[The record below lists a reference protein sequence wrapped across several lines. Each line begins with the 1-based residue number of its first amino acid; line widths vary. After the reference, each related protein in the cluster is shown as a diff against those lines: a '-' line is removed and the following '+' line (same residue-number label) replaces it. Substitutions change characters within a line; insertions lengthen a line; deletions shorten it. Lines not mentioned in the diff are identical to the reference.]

1 MQTSI
6 LTRVLLENDLD
17 EQSAVEGVYSSSWI
31 HVGRG
36 EVRSAI
42 AAELCELTP
51 NSRSKKLL
59 LLVLSAHRSFPPG
72 NIKYYKLDPLVDLNC
87 LRLVLW

>member
-42 AAELCELTP
+42 AAELCELTL
-51 NSRSKKLL
+51 KKIAATG
-59 LLVLSAHRSFPPG
+59 LVCSSQFSSWEHQIL
-72 NIKYYKLDPLVDLNC
+72 
-87 LRLVLW
+87 